1 MSRPD
6 RVTGSTSPAP
16 ASDRATGASGV
27 NRGLLARAA
36 WAGLGVVAVG
46 VGGVGIVVP
55 GLPTTVFFVIAAWA
69 FARSNPRWEAWVL
82 DLPRVGPLVRDYRAG
97 LGMPRRAKVTAAMM
111 IVLFVGLSVWLAE
124 GWLLRVGLVAA
135 GVVGLVVV
143 LWRVPTKEPSPTRHE
158 AA

>member
-1 MSRPD
+1 MSQAD
-6 RVTGSTSPAP
+6 HVTGSTSPAP
-16 ASDRATGASGV
+16 ACDRAADASG
-27 NRGLLARAA
+27 ARRSLPARVG

-82 DLPRVGPLVRDYRAG
+82 GLPRVGPLVRDYRAG
-97 LGMPRRAKVTAAMM
+97 VGMPYRAKVTAAAMM
-111 IVLFVGLSVWLAE
+111 VVFVGVSAWMAD
-124 GWLLRVGLVAA
+124 GRLLRIGLVAA

-143 LWRVPTKEPSPTRHE
+143 LCRVPTKEPSPTRPE
-158 AA
+158 AC